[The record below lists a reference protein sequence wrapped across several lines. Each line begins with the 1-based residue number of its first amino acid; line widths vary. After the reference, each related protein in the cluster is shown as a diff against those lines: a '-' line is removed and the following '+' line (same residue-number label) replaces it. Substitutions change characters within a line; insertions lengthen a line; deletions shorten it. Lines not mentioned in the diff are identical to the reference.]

1 MSSGWGRVVLGI
13 MMVPLLALAAYGY
26 LSASGDQDMR
36 LVAGDISKILLYYG
50 EEFSYTVIGGV
61 ALVLTYL
68 LTRWKRDLWW
78 QRNGEGLLSEEYKER
93 IKVLRRERNSLKYR
107 VQVRTDELRVEQ
119 ARNRATFEALEQAIM
134 ACGRAQ
140 IALRTLPEKE
150 IDDTDNTILP
160 IRRIN

>member
-13 MMVPLLALAAYGY
+13 MMVPLLALASYGY

-50 EEFSYTVIGGV
+50 QEFSYAVLGSV
-61 ALVLTYL
+61 AILLTYL

-78 QRNGEGLLSEEYKER
+78 QCNGEALMNDDYQER
-93 IKVLRRERNSLKYR
+93 IKVSRRERNSLKYR
-107 VQVRTDELRVEQ
+107 LRVRTDELRVEQ

-150 IDDTDNTILP
+150 IDITDDTILP
-160 IRRIN
+160 IRRVN